1 MGEVAMNPP
10 GHGAQGYMGLGKLQL
25 SVLAVLRLGGRTWGL
40 LPLSTLP
47 ATGTAL
53 FVVEA
58 D

>member
-1 MGEVAMNPP
+1 MNPP
-10 GHGAQGYMGLGKLQL
+10 GHGPQGCMGLGKLQL
-25 SVLAVLRLGGRTWGL
+25 SVLAVLRLGGRTRGL